1 MEKDFSHKNLKGMSF
16 KNEDLSHARFA
27 DSDLRGADFSGS
39 NLHGADF
46 THVKTGIT
54 PINKILIFLVAL
66 IVSVFSG
73 YIAML
78 AGQTI
83 QGMLAS
89 KEANMR
95 TAGITTIVIA
105 LLFIVYSW
113 WKGVGHAIRQ
123 LILPTA
129 VVALVIGFVAIVSGM
144 GTGKG
149 MLYLILALL
158 LVAVMFIV
166 GTVARATAGSLS
178 NILFWV
184 VAMSGAYF
192 GRSVGG
198 GIGTVIMAIGCAT
211 ISKKAL
217 KGAPGFESL
226 RRMADYITRK
236 FGTSFRN
243 SRLDDADFSRSK
255 IQNSDFSNVDITVV
269 HWGNS
274 KKINCISSGNIM
286 A

>member
-1 MEKDFSHKNLKGMSF
+1 MEKDFSHKNLKGASF

-39 NLHGADF
+39 NLNGADF

-54 PINKILIFLVAL
+54 PGKMILIFLSAL
-66 IVSVFSG
+66 IVSAFSG

-83 QGMLAS
+83 QGMLDS
-89 KEANMR
+89 KERNMR
-95 TAGITTIVIA
+95 ATGITTIVIA
-105 LLFIVYSW
+105 LLFIGYSW

-123 LILPTA
+123 LVIPA
-129 VVALVIGFVAIVSGM
+129 AIAALVIGFIATASGV
-144 GTGKG
+144 GTGRG
-149 MLYLILALL
+149 MLYLILS
-158 LVAVMFIV
+158 LVLVVVMFVV

-178 NILFWV
+178 NILFWI
-184 VAMSGAYF
+184 VAMSGAFF

-198 GIGTVIMAIGCAT
+198 GIGTVIMAISCAM

-226 RRMADYITRK
+226 RRIAGFVTRK

-243 SRLDDADFSRSK
+243 SRLADADFSQSS
-255 IQNSDFSNVDITVV
+255 IHNSDFSDVDVTVV

-274 KKINCISSGNIM
+274 KKINCISNENIM

>member
-1 MEKDFSHKNLKGMSF
+1 MEKDFSHKNLKGVSF
-16 KNEDLSHARFA
+16 KNEDLSNARFA

-39 NLHGADF
+39 NLKGADF

-54 PINKILIFLVAL
+54 PINMVLIFLAAL
-66 IVSVFSG
+66 IVSACSG

-78 AGQTI
+78 AGSTV

-89 KEANMR
+89 QESR
-95 TAGITTIVIA
+95 IRGAGIITIIIA
-105 LLFIVYSW
+105 VLFVVYAW

-123 LILPTA
+123 LIAPT
-129 VVALVIGFVAIVSGM
+129 VIVALIIGFIAVISGL
-144 GTGKG
+144 GTGRG
-149 MLYLILALL
+149 MLYLVLALIL
-158 LVAVMFIV
+158 LAVMFVV

-178 NILFWV
+178 NILFII
-184 VAMSGAYF
+184 VALTGGMF
-192 GRSVGG
+192 GKSLGG
-198 GIGTVIMAIGCAT
+198 GIGTVIMAIGCAM

-217 KGAPGFESL
+217 KGAPGFDSL
-226 RRMADYITRK
+226 RRIAAIVTRK

-243 SRLDDADFSRSK
+243 SRLADADFSRSDLH
-255 IQNSDFSNVDITVV
+255 NSDFSNVDTTVV

>member
-1 MEKDFSHKNLKGMSF
+1 MEKNFSHKDLKGVSF
-16 KNEDLSHARFA
+16 KNADLSHAHFA

-39 NLHGADF
+39 NLNGADF
-46 THVKTGIT
+46 THVKTGIA
-54 PINKILIFLVAL
+54 PINKILIFLAAL

-78 AGQTI
+78 AGSTI
-83 QGMLAS
+83 QEMLAS
-89 KEANMR
+89 KDGLIRN
-95 TAGITTIVIA
+95 AGITTIVIA
-105 LLFIVYSW
+105 IIFIGYSW

-123 LILPTA
+123 LIMPTA
-129 VVALVIGFVAIVSGM
+129 VVALMIGTIAVVSGM

-178 NILFWV
+178 GILFWV
-184 VAMSGAYF
+184 VAMSGAFF

-198 GIGTVIMAIGCAT
+198 GIGTVIMAIGCAA

-217 KGAPGFESL
+217 KGAPGFGSL
-226 RRMADYITRK
+226 RRIAGFITRK

-243 SRLDDADFSRSK
+243 SRLNDADFSRSK
-255 IQNSDFSNVDITVV
+255 IHNSDFSNVDITVI
-269 HWGNS
+269 HWGDS

>member
-1 MEKDFSHKNLKGMSF
+1 MEKDFSHKNLKGVSF

-39 NLHGADF
+39 NLNGADF
-46 THVKTGIT
+46 THVKTGIA
-54 PINKILIFLVAL
+54 PAKKVSIFLGAL
-66 IVSVFSG
+66 IVSAFSG
-73 YIAML
+73 YVAML

-83 QGMLAS
+83 QGMLYS
-89 KEANMR
+89 EEGNIR
-95 TAGITTIVIA
+95 TAGIATIIIA
-105 LLFIVYSW
+105 LLFIGYSW

-123 LILPTA
+123 LIIPA
-129 VVALVIGFVAIVSGM
+129 GVAALVIGFIAAVSGL
-144 GTGKG
+144 GTGRG
-149 MLYLILALL
+149 MLNLILALIL
-158 LVAVMFIV
+158 LTVMFIV

-178 NILFWV
+178 AVLFWI
-184 VAMSGAYF
+184 VAMSGAFF

-198 GIGTVIMAIGCAT
+198 GFGTVIMAIGCAL

-217 KGAPGFESL
+217 KGAPGFDSL
-226 RRMADYITRK
+226 RSIAGFMTRK

-243 SRLDDADFSRSK
+243 SRLADADFSRST
-255 IQNSDFSNVDITVV
+255 IRNSDFSNVDITMV

-274 KKINCISSGNIM
+274 KKINCISNENIM

>member
-1 MEKDFSHKNLKGMSF
+1 MEKDFSHKNLQGASF
-16 KNEDLSHARFA
+16 RNKDLTHARFA

-39 NLHGADF
+39 NLDGADF

-54 PINKILIFLVAL
+54 PVNMVLIFLAAL
-66 IVSVFSG
+66 IVSLFSG

-78 AGQTI
+78 AGSTI
-83 QGMLAS
+83 QRMLNS
-89 KEANMR
+89 NEENIR

-123 LILPTA
+123 LVIPTTIA
-129 VVALVIGFVAIVSGM
+129 ALIVGFIAISSGL

-149 MLYLILALL
+149 MLYLILALI
-158 LVAVMFIV
+158 LVAVMFVV

-178 NILFWV
+178 GILFWI
-184 VAMSGAYF
+184 VALSGAFF
-192 GRSVGG
+192 GKSIGG
-198 GIGTVIMAIGCAT
+198 GIGTTLMAIGCAM

-226 RRMADYITRK
+226 RRVAGYITRK

-243 SRLDDADFSRSK
+243 SHLADANFSRSNLH
-255 IQNSDFSNVDITVV
+255 NSDFSDVDTTVV

-274 KKINCISSGNIM
+274 KKINCISNETLM

>member
-1 MEKDFSHKNLKGMSF
+1 MEKDFSHKNLKGASF

-39 NLHGADF
+39 NLNGADF

-54 PINKILIFLVAL
+54 PGKMILIFLSAL
-66 IVSVFSG
+66 IVSAFSG

-83 QGMLAS
+83 QGMLDS
-89 KEANMR
+89 KERNMR
-95 TAGITTIVIA
+95 ATGITTIVIA
-105 LLFIVYSW
+105 LLFIGYSW

-123 LILPTA
+123 LVIPA
-129 VVALVIGFVAIVSGM
+129 AIAALVIGFIATASGV
-144 GTGKG
+144 GTGRG
-149 MLYLILALL
+149 MLYLILS
-158 LVAVMFIV
+158 LVLVVVMFVV

-178 NILFWV
+178 NILFWI
-184 VAMSGAYF
+184 VAMSGAFF

-198 GIGTVIMAIGCAT
+198 GIGTVIMAISCAM

-226 RRMADYITRK
+226 RRIAGFVTRK

-243 SRLDDADFSRSK
+243 SRLADADFSQSS
-255 IQNSDFSNVDITVV
+255 IHNSDFSDVDITVV

-274 KKINCISSGNIM
+274 KKINCISNENIM

>member
-1 MEKDFSHKNLKGMSF
+1 MEKDFSHKNLKGVSF

-39 NLHGADF
+39 NLNGADF

-54 PINKILIFLVAL
+54 PFKIILIFLAAL
-66 IVSVFSG
+66 IVSALSG
-73 YIAML
+73 YVAML

-83 QGMLAS
+83 QGMLES
-89 KEANMR
+89 KEGNIR
-95 TAGITTIVIA
+95 TAGITTIIIA
-105 LLFIVYSW
+105 LLFIVIAW

-123 LILPTA
+123 LIIPTA
-129 VVALVIGFVAIVSGM
+129 FVSLVIGFIAIFSGL
-144 GTGKG
+144 GTGRG
-149 MLYLILALL
+149 MLFLILALI

-166 GTVARATAGSLS
+166 GTVARAAAGSLS
-178 NILFWV
+178 NMLFLI

-198 GIGTVIMAIGCAT
+198 GIGTVVMAIGCAL

-226 RRMADYITRK
+226 RRVAGLITRK

-243 SRLDDADFSRSK
+243 SRLADADFSRSK
-255 IQNSDFSNVDITVV
+255 IHNSDFSNVDITVV

-274 KKINCISSGNIM
+274 KKINCISNENIM